1 MELVK
6 ESLETIAQFFR
17 SFPVQKPFTV
27 GLVLPVHQHIVS
39 VVYDTSIVIIL
50 SVGGGV
56 VLVDRRPWHRNGQL
70 GVLVIQILF
79 QVLHQ
84 VRELLTFRII
94 TADRLMEIQMQTVH
108 VVLGDLL
115 GELLEPTG
123 SVLAVAQTVGRVG
136 LWGEKG

>member
-1 MELVK
+1 M
-6 ESLETIAQFFR
+6 
-17 SFPVQKPFTV
+17 
-27 GLVLPVHQHIVS
+27 
-39 VVYDTSIVIIL
+39 YDTSIVIIL

-123 SVLAVAQTVGRVG
+123 PVLAVA
-136 LWGEKG
+136 